1 MTALCDK
8 TAGTQVHDSYG
19 AKDGRSLLLNYGFA
33 VLDNAEPDGSLNDT
47 VRVAIKFAPA
57 ENGDT
62 QTELLRR
69 ERWGRGEVREAVL
82 RCAPHLSYTF
92 QPFVCLLDACR
103 ILCLDPSTGG
113 EAGRH
118 AARRREL
125 AAATSGGLTN
135 EDGAGEGTV
144 EGEQDGEEELSD
156 LDEEVALEM
165 MDGFLDEEAEDLDE
179 LLDETV
185 ADVDEQDRGEDEA
198 GTGTCAVD
206 ERGSS
211 QASGPRVNAEAE
223 GGGRRDGA
231 PAEVAALEFLQTH
244 LEALAAA
251 YSLSGTCA
259 KVRVRVCARVRAL
272 LVHACRQTDFVHMP
286 LHATEDACR
295 DILQHDGEQSPDGA
309 ASAEGDA
316 DTAAARRRRVMAAR
330 VCLVEQRTLRF
341 FASAAQT
348 VAAVL
353 RPSTVQ
359 ARLSQLERFR
369 AEAAAAQK
377 RLALLASG
385 RLSSLLAR
393 TAPEQAVGLALALVK
408 VRDATDDD
416 VGVGGRAGCRYG
428 LELWSKCETK
438 AGRHQVRYAN
448 HVPAAW

>member
-135 EDGAGEGTV
+135 EDGAEEGTG
-144 EGEQDGEEELSD
+144 EGEQDGKEELSD

-185 ADVDEQDRGEDEA
+185 ADADEQDQGGEDDAE
-198 GTGTCAVD
+198 TGTCAAE
-206 ERGSS
+206 ERSLS
-211 QASGPRVNAEAE
+211 QAASGPGVIPEAE

-231 PAEVAALEFLQTH
+231 LVEVAALEFLQTH

-251 YSLSGTCA
+251 YSLSGTGA
-259 KVRVRVCARVRAL
+259 AVRVRVCARVRAL
-272 LVHACRQTDFVHMP
+272 LVHVCRQGFVHLP
-286 LHATEDACR
+286 LHATEDQCR
-295 DILQHDGEQSPDGA
+295 DILQHDDKQSPEAA
-309 ASAEGDA
+309 ASMEGDA

-348 VAAVL
+348 VASLL

-359 ARLSQLERFR
+359 ARLSELERFR

-377 RLALLASG
+377 RLALPASG
-385 RLSSLLAR
+385 RLCSLLAR
-393 TAPEQAVGLALALVK
+393 TAPEQAVALALALVK
-408 VRDATDDD
+408 VR
-416 VGVGGRAGCRYG
+416 
-428 LELWSKCETK
+428 
-438 AGRHQVRYAN
+438 
-448 HVPAAW
+448 